1 MAPHSAGTGKAE
13 KLKRLPRFL
22 TVDMLGVCML
32 QKQAEA
38 STGTEK
44 LGHLNSSNQAHHH
57 AFFFLEKDYHAF

>member
-1 MAPHSAGTGKAE
+1 
-13 KLKRLPRFL
+13 
-22 TVDMLGVCML
+22 MLGVCML

-57 AFFFLEKDYHAF
+57 AFFFWRKIIMLFNQHHNCLELPQW